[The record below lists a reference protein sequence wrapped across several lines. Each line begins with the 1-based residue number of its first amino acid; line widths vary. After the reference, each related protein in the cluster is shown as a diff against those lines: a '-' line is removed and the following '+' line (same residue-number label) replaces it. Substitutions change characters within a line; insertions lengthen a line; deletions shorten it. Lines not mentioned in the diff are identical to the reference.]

1 MRSWEWDD
9 YERRYFPPS
18 VPRAAKGG
26 IRSQSKRGS
35 FGENWWAKRWIAVLE
50 GFSIGS
56 RLQRGR
62 SYARSGQVVSLDIK
76 QGRIEAEVQGSR
88 PIPYEVEITVKTLP
102 QKSWAGVAERV
113 SKQAAFASKLLG
125 GTMPNEMEEV
135 FRGAGVSLF
144 PERYNDLKTDCTC
157 PDSSNPCK
165 HIAAVFYLLGEE
177 FDRDPFLIFKMRGMS
192 RDEFLALLGEG
203 AAAVEVEAT
212 EPLPADPAV
221 FWKLGDMP
229 EGVAG
234 EPAPAARRLGKFPLW
249 RGSEDFLT
257 FLDRVYAAQSVERS
271 QSESV
276 AAQEPERLPKGV
288 GKVAR
293 RSVP

>member
-1 MRSWEWDD
+1 
-9 YERRYFPPS
+9 

-50 GFSIGS
+50 GFNIGS

-76 QGRIEAEVQGSR
+76 EGRIEAAVQGSR

-102 QKSWAGVAERV
+102 QKSWAGVAGQV

-192 RDEFLALLGEG
+192 REEFLALLGEG

-221 FWKLGDMP
+221 FWKLGEIPDA
-229 EGVAG
+229 VAG

-257 FLDRVYAAQSVERS
+257 FLDRVYAALSVERS
-271 QSESV
+271 QSELV
-276 AAQEPERLPKGV
+276 AAQEPEHLSKGV